1 MPRSE
6 VTPLLL
12 NCHLVTVSLGW
23 GIGTM
28 LRLHKAVS
36 GATVAF
42 GLAVIYNLNFVQ
54 EGEKGGTEGG
64 RGKGGG
70 EEGRKRRERG
80 GRSGA
85 GRGEKEGER
94 EEGGGEDEE
103 VGEGRGKEETERR
116 RWKKE
121 IRQQKQKIWESGEV
135 ACNN

>member
-64 RGKGGG
+64 RV
-70 EEGRKRRERG
+70 KRRRM
-80 GRSGA
+80 RRRKN
-85 GRGEKEGER
+85 GRGE
-94 EEGGGEDEE
+94 
-103 VGEGRGKEETERR
+103 GKEEEDQGSMVRGVGPGGKR
-116 RWKKE
+116 GR
-121 IRQQKQKIWESGEV
+121 GV
-135 ACNN
+135 LLLH